1 MNTKRSA
8 LSTRSLL
15 VLWDIDHTLIDTG
28 GVGRDA
34 YAAAFHEATGVE
46 LAEHWR
52 FDGRTELAAAIDA
65 LTEHGLPAETE
76 QIERLCES
84 IIAVHAAMADQFAIH
99 GRVLPGIARALASLT
114 ELGYV
119 RQSVLTGNLR
129 EVAAIKLKALGL
141 DQSVDLRIGAYGSDA
156 VERAALA
163 PFAFERAARVLG
175 LEITGGNTAII
186 GDTPRDIEAAR
197 AVGALAIG
205 VATGRHSTAEL
216 QAVGADIV
224 FADLSDTSTLLAEL
238 AAYAGVGAER
248 DRLVNGSVAL
258 PVVTECRDAAR

>member
-1 MNTKRSA
+1 MSSKGTA
-8 LSTRSLL
+8 PSTGPLL

-34 YAAAFHEATGVE
+34 YAAAFRDATGVE

-52 FDGRTELAAAIDA
+52 FDGRTELAAAVDA
-65 LTEHGLPAETE
+65 LTEHGLPAGTE

-84 IIAVHAAMADQFAIH
+84 IIAVHAARAEQFAVR
-99 GRVLPGIARALASLT
+99 GRVLPGVGQALASLAG
-114 ELGYV
+114 LGYV

-129 EVAAIKLKALGL
+129 EVAAIKLEALGL
-141 DQSVDLRIGAYGSDA
+141 ERSVDLRIGAFGSDA

-175 LEITGGNTAII
+175 LEIDGRNTAII

-197 AVGALAIG
+197 AVGALAVG
-205 VATGRHSTAEL
+205 VATGRHSAADLE
-216 QAVGADIV
+216 AAGADLA
-224 FADLSDTSTLLAEL
+224 FTDLSDTAALLAEL
-238 AAYAGVGAER
+238 AAFAGESAEP
-248 DRLVNGSVAL
+248 VL
-258 PVVTECRDAAR
+258 P

>member
-1 MNTKRSA
+1 MSTDRS
-8 LSTRSLL
+8 SSSIRPLL

-28 GVGRDA
+28 GVGREA
-34 YAAAFHEATGVE
+34 YAAAFRAATGVE

-65 LTEHGLPAETE
+65 LAEHGLPVETE
-76 QIERLCES
+76 RIERLCES
-84 IIAVHAAMADQFAIH
+84 IIAVHAAVADRFTLCGQ
-99 GRVLPGIARALASLT
+99 VLPGIEQALAALA

-119 RQSVLTGNLR
+119 HQSVLTGNLR

-141 DQSVDLRIGAYGSDA
+141 ERSLDPRIGAYGSDA

-163 PFAFERAARVLG
+163 PFAFERVKRVLG
-175 LEITGGNTAII
+175 LEITGHNTAII

-205 VATGRHSTAEL
+205 VATGHHSTADLE
-216 QAVGADIV
+216 AVGADVV
-224 FADLSDTSTLLAEL
+224 FADLSDTAALLDEL
-238 AAYAGVGAER
+238 IAYASA
-248 DRLVNGSVAL
+248 D
-258 PVVTECRDAAR
+258 PVVP